1 VLSEGKRMIVAMNPL
16 RNLACVVPS
25 WELQSLQG
33 TDAEHEADSGLAK
46 AFHLKI
52 SDEADWQY

>member
-1 VLSEGKRMIVAMNPL
+1 MIVAMNPL